1 MPDYVDSSK
10 FKNYDANQIG
20 MLGCEIIKNEEHE
33 SEDHTLIE
41 FSCNICEYTARR
53 QQSLKN
59 HILSKHEGL
68 KYNCNQCDYNF
79 ISQSSLRRHV
89 DSKHEG
95 VIYHCDQCGY
105 SANERVNLNI
115 HIRIHK
121 GEKYECKQCQF
132 QAAHKKRPR
141 EALREHMMYMH
152 NKRKLYCRVCEYTTL
167 KNTILMNTYI
177 QHIKMLDIS
186 VKSVNINVR
195 QRVISEDM

>member
-95 VIYHCDQCGY
+95 VIYHCVQCEY
-105 SANERVNLNI
+105 SSIERRALNV
-115 HIRIHK
+115 HIRSQH
-121 GEKYECKQCQF
+121 EEVTPQNNLTRR
-132 QAAHKKRPR
+132 KR
-141 EALREHMMYMH
+141 
-152 NKRKLYCRVCEYTTL
+152 EYQQ
-167 KNTILMNTYI
+167 KNFIVIN
-177 QHIKMLDIS
+177 
-186 VKSVNINVR
+186 VNI
-195 QRVISEDM
+195 